1 MGLFDSWFQRKRP
14 DLGQTDVKIGWGP
27 CCFCGGEIAET
38 AVDPC
43 SITVETSKKKWQIW
57 FCHSECFKTRL
68 VKESY
73 MDMTPAHF

>member
-14 DLGQTDVKIGWGP
+14 VLGQTEVKVGWGP

-43 SITVETSKKKWQIW
+43 SVTIETSKNKWQIW
-57 FCHSECFKTRL
+57 FCHSECFKSRL

>member
-1 MGLFDSWFQRKRP
+1 MALFDILSRRKRAE
-14 DLGQTDVKIGWGP
+14 VKIGWGP
-27 CCFCGGEIAET
+27 CCFCGGEITET

-43 SITVETSKKKWQIW
+43 SVTVETSGKKWQVW
-57 FCHSECFKTRL
+57 FCHAECFKNRL